1 MGETARSYLTAEEA
15 RKRMLESQVL
25 KNHIYRE
32 IRECANEGRNRTRWS
47 FWDTDSEVRKSIID
61 DLKAD
66 GYVVTTDPMVDDESF
81 DDTVIIAW

>member
-1 MGETARSYLTAEEA
+1 MGETTRSYLTAEEA

-32 IRECANEGRNRTRWS
+32 IRECANEGRNRARWS